1 MIWPISHTLIIIN
14 SCKTPDTRNENLKIA
29 SSIQDYQPTAELAC
43 FLLTSDT
50 VKIIELL
57 NKIMLGDIISLI
69 LFFFIVDTFT

>member
-1 MIWPISHTLIIIN
+1 MSYYIN
-14 SCKTPDTRNENLKIA
+14 GLDHCC
-29 SSIQDYQPTAELAC
+29 QDYQPTAELAC

-50 VKIIELL
+50 VKRIQLL